1 MRRYYRGLTAIR
13 GLLLL
18 LWLALLF
25 LALLSLPVITRAA
38 EPTYQITEQELSQL
52 ENNLNRLQAIN
63 SNSQTELT
71 TLRQQLEKSQQELI
85 VARKKSVQ
93 LQQQLADLK
102 LASQKQSDL
111 LATVNKSFEAYAAE
125 EKRTRLRIKA
135 QRNGWEAACVLLL
148 VACAAK

>member
-52 ENNLNRLQAIN
+52 ENNLNRLQVIN
-63 SNSQTELT
+63 QQSQADLVALRAQLETSQLELT
-71 TLRQQLEKSQQELI
+71 AARQ
-85 VARKKSVQ
+85 KSVQ
-93 LQQQLADLK
+93 LEQQLADLK

-111 LATVNKSFEAYAAE
+111 LATANKSLQTFARE

-135 QRNGWEAACVLLL
+135 QRTGWEAACVLLL

>member
-1 MRRYYRGLTAIR
+1 MRQYLRGLMTIR

-25 LALLSLPVITRAA
+25 LALLSLPGITRAA
-38 EPTYQITEQELSQL
+38 EPTYRITETELTRLESSLTRLQVINQQSQADLVTLRAQLQTSQL
-52 ENNLNRLQAIN
+52 E
-63 SNSQTELT
+63 LT
-71 TLRQQLEKSQQELI
+71 AARQKSM
-85 VARKKSVQ
+85 Q

-111 LATVNKSFEAYAAE
+111 LATVNRSFEAYAAE

>member
-1 MRRYYRGLTAIR
+1 MRRYLRGLTAIR

-52 ENNLNRLQAIN
+52 ENNLTRLSAIN
-63 SNSQTELT
+63 SSSQTELA
-71 TLRQQLEKSQQELI
+71 TLRQQLAKSRQELT
-85 VARKKSVQ
+85 VARQKSAQ
-93 LQQQLADLK
+93 LEQQLNELK
-102 LASQKQSDL
+102 QASLKQQDL
-111 LATVNKSFEAYAAE
+111 LATVNRSFEAYAAE